1 MLFVVR
7 LPVDI
12 IYRYSTDSIQETQRR
27 CVKHLLQIM
36 RSRLIQATILPA
48 IPGCEREKLQNPE
61 QTTDGKLRR
70 LLIGPSHVVK
80 VIGPCKDAL
89 LSKRYLDARS
99 GASVV
104 SHVIHEK
111 LQKSMWNLFSRSAN
125 CCSFEMV
132 DKVSDMAY
140 QVQDMRNQFAG

>member
-1 MLFVVR
+1 MKLAEAIPTKNIEACTTADVLVRHVFSHIGVPEEIINDQGSILR

-80 VIGPCKDAL
+80 VIGPVTFKA
-89 LSKRYLDARS
+89 K
-99 GASVV
+99 
-104 SHVIHEK
+104 
-111 LQKSMWNLFSRSAN
+111 
-125 CCSFEMV
+125 
-132 DKVSDMAY
+132 
-140 QVQDMRNQFAG
+140 